1 MSIVKKEDINK
12 YYDKYKKKFYEPPVC
27 IICNKIVYKDEEKE
41 MSYNKRG
48 GMIFIHRE
56 CWRQLWM

>member
-27 IICNKIVYKDEEKE
+27 IICNKIVYKDQEKE
-41 MSYNKRG
+41 LSYNKRG

-56 CWRQLWM
+56 CWR